1 MKVLVTGGLGMI
13 GAFVVRELLEAG
25 HMPVVLDRYD
35 GPGAFGDI
43 GSEVEQ
49 HAGDVLDIELVT
61 QLLTGVDAVAHLAG
75 MLPAEAAPYYGYG
88 ITAMGPVTT
97 FEAARRAGVTRVV
110 WASAKA
116 VYGELAGAYGYPAYA
131 PVPETHSRGVLA
143 FSPVYC
149 ASKRLAEDAGCYY
162 ATTYG
167 LEIIA
172 LRFSTI
178 FGPGKIAPHGAALVG
193 AIVHSAVGGS
203 PVIVS
208 QGADER
214 DEIIYVRDAARGV
227 LAALT
232 SPAPTSWVFN
242 IASGLL
248 VSLPEVAQAVQAT
261 VGTVRASI
269 GAGLD
274 PFGIGPMYGRLDG
287 TLAATQLGFEPVW
300 GLEAAITDFAAALTG
315 AS

>member
-13 GAFVVRELLEAG
+13 GASVVRELLVAG
-25 HMPVVLDRYD
+25 HVPVVLDRHE
-35 GPGAFGDI
+35 GPGVLADVAG
-43 GSEVEQ
+43 EVER
-49 HAGDVLDIELVT
+49 HAGDVLDVDLVT
-61 QLLTGVDAVAHLAG
+61 ELLTGVDAVAHMAG
-75 MLPAEAAPYYGYG
+75 VLPAEAVPYDGYRV
-88 ITAMGPVTT
+88 TAMGPITT
-97 FEAARRAGVTRVV
+97 FEAARRSGVRRVV

-116 VYGELAGAYGYPAYA
+116 VYGELSGAYGYPSYA

-149 ASKRLAEDAGCYY
+149 ASKQLAEEAGRYY
-162 ATTYG
+162 AATCG
-167 LEIIA
+167 IEIAA

-178 FGPGKIAPHGAALVG
+178 FGPGKIAPRGTALVG
-193 AIVHSAVGGS
+193 AIVQSAVGGQ
-203 PVIVS
+203 PVTVS

-232 SPAPTSWVFN
+232 APSPQSWVFN

-248 VSLPEVAQAVQAT
+248 VSLPDVAQAVQSTLGSA
-261 VGTVRASI
+261 RASI
-269 GAGLD
+269 GPGLD

-287 TLAATQLGFEPVW
+287 SLAATQLGFEPAW
-300 GLEAAITDFAAALTG
+300 DLEAAIGDFATALTG
-315 AS
+315 GQ